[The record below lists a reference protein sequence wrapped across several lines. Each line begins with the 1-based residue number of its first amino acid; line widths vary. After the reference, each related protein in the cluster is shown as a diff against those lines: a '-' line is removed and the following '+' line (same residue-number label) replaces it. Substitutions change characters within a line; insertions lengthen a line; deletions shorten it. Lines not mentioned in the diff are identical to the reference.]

1 MRQQIA
7 RDIMNKETRANTL
20 KELAE
25 SAGDK
30 LDEEIEKAYKM
41 AADALSYKLIP
52 VEGYEYNGE
61 QLYIKVFI

>member
-1 MRQQIA
+1 MA
-7 RDIMNKETRANTL
+7 NPSGNEEGKEQKAVKGAP
-20 KELAE
+20 KEA
-25 SAGDK
+25 AGDK

-61 QLYIKVFI
+61 QLYIKGFI